1 MINIDS
7 LRQKIKQNT
16 DESLLQYVAQLPDHA
31 PQLRAAM
38 EYSLLAGGKRMRP
51 LLVHLIG
58 NTLDIPGQDQA
69 AISMAIECIHAYSLA
84 HDDLPAMDDD
94 DLRRGKPTCHIQ
106 FDEATAILAGD
117 ALQTMAFSI
126 LAEAPMSKFAQDKRA
141 ILVSILARA
150 SGYMGMCGG
159 QAIDLA
165 STGKTIDIDALT
177 RLHRLK
183 TGALLQA
190 CAEMITLL
198 AEELDPGHRNALVRH
213 ASDIGL
219 AFQIQDDILDVEG
232 DAAVIG
238 KPQGSDI
245 EAGKNTFPAL
255 LGMTQA
261 KAELARLHDS
271 ALQALDSLPYNT
283 ELLSAFTD
291 LMVKRTF

>member
-1 MINIDS
+1 MTNIDS
-7 LRQKIKQNT
+7 LRQKIKHDT
-16 DESLLQYVAQLPDHA
+16 DESLLRLVAALPDHA

-38 EYSLLAGGKRMRP
+38 EYALLAGGKRMRP
-51 LLVHLIG
+51 LLVHIIG

-69 AISMAIECIHAYSLA
+69 AVSMAIECIHAYSLA

-117 ALQTMAFSI
+117 ALQTLAFSI
-126 LAEAPMSKFAQDKRA
+126 LADAPMSDFANGQRA
-141 ILVSILARA
+141 KLVSILARA
-150 SGYMGMCGG
+150 SGYAGMCGG

-165 STGKTIDIDALT
+165 ATGSTIDIASLT

-190 CAEMITLL
+190 CAEMITVLCNDL
-198 AEELDPGHRNALVRH
+198 KPEHREALTGY
-213 ASDIGL
+213 AGDMGL

-232 DAAVIG
+232 DAEVTG

-245 EAGKNTFPAL
+245 ELGKNTFPAL
-255 LGMTQA
+255 LGMAQA
-261 KAELARLHDS
+261 KAELNRLHAS

-283 ELLSAFTD
+283 GLLSEFTD
-291 LMVKRTF
+291 LMVKRTY

>member
-31 PQLRAAM
+31 PQLKAAM
-38 EYSLLAGGKRMRP
+38 EYALLAGGKRMRP
-51 LLVHLIG
+51 LLVHIIG

-69 AISMAIECIHAYSLA
+69 VVSMAIECIHAYSLA

-126 LAEAPMSKFAQDKRA
+126 LAEAPMSQYGQDKRA
-141 ILVSILARA
+141 LLVSILARA

-165 STGKTIDIDALT
+165 STGQTINIDALT

-198 AEELDPGHRNALVRH
+198 AGDLSAEHRTALVRY
-213 ASDIGL
+213 AGDIGL

-232 DAAVIG
+232 DASVIG

>member
-177 RLHRLK
+177 HLHRLK

-198 AEELDPGHRNALVRH
+198 AEELDPGHRNALVRY

>member
-31 PQLRAAM
+31 PQLKAAM
-38 EYSLLAGGKRMRP
+38 EYALLAGGKRMRP
-51 LLVHLIG
+51 LLVHIIG
-58 NTLDIPGQDQA
+58 NSLDIPGQDQA
-69 AISMAIECIHAYSLA
+69 AVSMAIECIHAYSLA

-94 DLRRGKPTCHIQ
+94 DLRRGMPTCHIQ

-126 LAEAPMSKFAQDKRA
+126 LAEAPMSKFGQDKRA
-141 ILVSILARA
+141 LLVSILARA

-165 STGKTIDIDALT
+165 STGQTINIEALT

-198 AEELDPGHRNALVRH
+198 AEDLSPEHRTALIRY
-213 ASDIGL
+213 AGDIGL

-232 DAAVIG
+232 DASVIG

-283 ELLSAFTD
+283 ELLSAFTG

>member
-1 MINIDS
+1 
-7 LRQKIKQNT
+7 
-16 DESLLQYVAQLPDHA
+16 
-31 PQLRAAM
+31 
-38 EYSLLAGGKRMRP
+38 
-51 LLVHLIG
+51 
-58 NTLDIPGQDQA
+58 
-69 AISMAIECIHAYSLA
+69 
-84 HDDLPAMDDD
+84 
-94 DLRRGKPTCHIQ
+94 
-106 FDEATAILAGD
+106 
-117 ALQTMAFSI
+117 MAFSI

-198 AEELDPGHRNALVRH
+198 AEELDPGHRNALVRY